1 MAKKRKK
8 RYVKLNFA
16 LPRAKAEKFQVYC
29 KLNGTTTRRFLKK
42 MVEEYL
48 INEEKSLMQKPTHKN
63 TKAAKE
69 AAESQLTLF

>member
-29 KLNGTTTRRFLKK
+29 KLNGTTTRKFLKK
-42 MVEEYL
+42 IVEEYL
-48 INEEKSLMQKPTHKN
+48 TNEEKALMHKPSGRQP
-63 TKAAKE
+63 KASKDAS
-69 AAESQLTLF
+69 ESQLTLF